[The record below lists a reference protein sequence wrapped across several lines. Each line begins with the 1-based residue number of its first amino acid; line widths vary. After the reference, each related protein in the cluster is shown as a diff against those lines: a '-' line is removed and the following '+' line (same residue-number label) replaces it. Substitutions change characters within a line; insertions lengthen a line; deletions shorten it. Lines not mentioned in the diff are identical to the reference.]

1 VSELTATP
9 ALVRFV
15 LRRDRVHIAVWILA
29 VGGLVLTTVASV
41 KGIYPTQASLDRAA
55 LAIEGNAAVIAL
67 NGPPIGLHTLGGRVV
82 FESGSFGLVV
92 VALMSVLM
100 IGRHTRAEEERGRTE
115 LMRAVV
121 VGRFAPPAAALIV
134 VAAMN
139 VAVGVVVTLGLI
151 AQDLPVTGSLV
162 FGASFTALGFV
173 FAGIALV
180 AAQVTENTR
189 VVYGTGGALLGL
201 AFVLRAI
208 GDSGDGTLSWLSPIG
223 WVQASR
229 AYAGER
235 WWPLALA
242 LVAAVVLVAAAR
254 ALAARRDLGAGLVAP
269 RPGPP
274 AASRRLA
281 GPIGLAFRLQRG
293 SLAGW
298 TAGLFLGGLAYGSLG
313 DAIEDLVRDNEALA
327 DLLTSGG
334 GASLTDAFFG
344 SALLMLALI
353 GCGYAIGSAQ
363 RLRVEET
370 TQLVEPLLAAAV
382 SRRRWAASHLIVAL
396 TGSVVVLG
404 AAGLGAGAAFA
415 IVSGD
420 ASQVPRLLSAALVHV
435 PAVWVLVGLAAALF
449 GLAPR
454 AESATWAALGLCLV
468 IGPLGNVLSLPGW
481 LTAVSPFEHT
491 PQLPAADLA
500 VAPLAILLAI
510 AAGLMTMGL
519 AAFRHRDL
527 AC

>member
-9 ALVRFV
+9 ALVRFMV
-15 LRRDRVHIAVWILA
+15 RRDRVRIAVWILA
-29 VGGLVLTTVASV
+29 IVALMLTTVSSV

-55 LAIEGNAAVIAL
+55 AAIEGNAAVIAL
-67 NGPPIGLHTLGGRVV
+67 NGPPIGLHTLGGRVA

-100 IGRHTRAEEERGRTE
+100 IGRHTRGEEEGGRTE
-115 LMRAVV
+115 LVRAAV
-121 VGRFAPPAAALIV
+121 VGRYAPMAAALIV

-139 VAVGVVVTLGLI
+139 VAIAVVVALGLI
-151 AQDLPVTGSLV
+151 GQALPATGSLV

-173 FAGIALV
+173 FASIAVV

-189 VVYGTGGALLGL
+189 VVYGAGGALLGL
-201 AFVLRAI
+201 AFALRAI
-208 GDSGDGTLSWLSPIG
+208 GDSSDGTLSWLSPIG

-242 LVAAVVLVAAAR
+242 LLAAVVLVAAAR

-274 AASRRLA
+274 VASRRLK
-281 GPIGLAFRLQRG
+281 GPVGLAFRLQRG

-298 TAGLFLGGLAYGSLG
+298 SAGLFFAGLSYGSLG
-313 DAIEDLVRDNEALA
+313 DAIEDLVRDNDALTE
-327 DLLTSGG
+327 LLTTGG
-334 GASLTDAFFG
+334 GASLTDSFFG
-344 SALLMLALI
+344 TALLVLALI
-353 GCGYAIGSAQ
+353 ASGYAIASAQ

-370 TQLVEPLLAAAV
+370 TQLVEPLLATAV
-382 SRRRWAASHLIVAL
+382 SRSEWAASHLIVAL
-396 TGSVVVLG
+396 TGSIVVLG

-415 IVSGD
+415 IVSSD
-420 ASQVPRLLSAALVHV
+420 ASQLPRLFVAALVHV
-435 PAVWVLVGLAAALF
+435 PAIWVLVGLTAALF

-454 AESATWAALGLCLV
+454 AVLAAWVGLGLCLV
-468 IGPLGNVLSLPGW
+468 IGMLGDVLNLPSW

-491 PQLPAADLA
+491 PQLPAADLT
-500 VAPLAILLAI
+500 VGPLAIMVAI
-510 AAGLMTMGL
+510 AAGLVTLGL
-519 AAFRHRDL
+519 AAFGRRDL
-527 AC
+527 AY

>member
-1 VSELTATP
+1 VSELTATR
-9 ALVRFV
+9 ALVRFMV
-15 LRRDRVHIAVWILA
+15 RRDRVRIAVWILA
-29 VGGLVLTTVASV
+29 IGVLMLTTVSSV
-41 KGIYPTQASLDRAA
+41 KGVYPTQASLDRAA

-67 NGPPIGLHTLGGRVV
+67 NGPPIGLHTLGGRVA

-92 VALMSVLM
+92 VGLMSVLM
-100 IGRHTRAEEERGRTE
+100 IGRHTRAEEESGRTE
-115 LMRAVV
+115 LVRAAV
-121 VGRFAPPAAALIV
+121 VGRYAPLAAALIV

-139 VAVGVVVTLGLI
+139 VAIGVVVALGLI
-151 AQDLPVTGSLV
+151 GQALPVTGSLV

-189 VVYGTGGALLGL
+189 VVYGAGGTLLGL
-201 AFVLRAI
+201 AFALRAI
-208 GDSGDGTLSWLSPIG
+208 GDSSDGTLSWLSPIG

-254 ALAARRDLGAGLVAP
+254 IVAARRDLGAGLVAP

-274 AASRRLA
+274 VASRRLA
-281 GPIGLAFRLQRG
+281 GPVGLAFRLQRG

-298 TAGLFLGGLAYGSLG
+298 TAGLFFGGLSYGSLG
-313 DAIEDLVRDNEALA
+313 DAIEDLVRDNETLA
-327 DLLTSGG
+327 DLLTAGG
-334 GASLTDAFFG
+334 GASLTDSFFG
-344 SALLMLALI
+344 TALLVLALI
-353 GCGYAIGSAQ
+353 ASGYAIASAQ

-370 TQLVEPLLAAAV
+370 TQLVEPLLATPV
-382 SRRRWAASHLIVAL
+382 SRRKWAASHLIVAL
-396 TGSVVVLG
+396 AGSVVVLG
-404 AAGLGAGAAFA
+404 AAGLGAGVAFA

-420 ASQVPRLLSAALVHV
+420 ASQVPRLLGAALVYA
-435 PAVWVLVGLAAALF
+435 PAIWVLVGLTAALF

-454 AESATWAALGLCLV
+454 AVSAAWAAFGLCLV
-468 IGPLGNVLSLPGW
+468 TGMLGDLLNLPAW

-500 VAPLAILLAI
+500 VGPLAILVAI
-510 AAGLMTMGL
+510 AAGLVTLGL
-519 AAFRHRDL
+519 AAFRRRDL
-527 AC
+527 A